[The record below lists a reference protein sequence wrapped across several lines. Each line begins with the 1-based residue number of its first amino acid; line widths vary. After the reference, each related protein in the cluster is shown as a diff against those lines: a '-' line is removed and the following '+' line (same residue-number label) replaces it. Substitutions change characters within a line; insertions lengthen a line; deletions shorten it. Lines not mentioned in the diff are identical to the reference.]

1 MLFLRVCV
9 CSACIPDTLRCQRIA
24 PDDLEPE
31 LGWLGATLWVMGT
44 KPRSSARSA
53 VLSVVEPSPALVS
66 LLLLWHFF
74 LRFDFLM
81 MCVHMRPM
89 HKSLKRECWITWS

>member
-1 MLFLRVCV
+1 
-9 CSACIPDTLRCQRIA
+9 
-24 PDDLEPE
+24 
-31 LGWLGATLWVMGT
+31 
-44 KPRSSARSA
+44 
-53 VLSVVEPSPALVS
+53 